1 MAGPLRWRTLVRPL
15 LGIRARST
23 AAALLVVAIGLA
35 VGAALL
41 LVLLRQSL
49 VSGVAD
55 VATIR
60 ASEVADQV
68 QAEDGSDLGKY
79 LGETN
84 RGAQLVQVLD
94 AEGRVVGS
102 STSRALSSPVS
113 SLRPENGAT
122 VQEQVTTLRGV
133 KGDDPYLVVA
143 RGTVTREGQ
152 RNTVIVASPLATED
166 ATVDTVQK
174 YVLGALVP
182 LLLLVGGA
190 TWVLVGRA
198 LRPVEQIRT
207 RVQGINAARFHDRVP
222 VPATSDE
229 IARLAV
235 TMNEM
240 LDRLEAAQ
248 HSQRRFVADA
258 SHELRSPLATLTAGL
273 DVAGPAPGGTSWAEL
288 RSMMQT
294 EAARM
299 RLLVADLLLLA
310 KADDTGLGLEHEDV
324 DLDDIMEA
332 EATRLRMSTALHVQA
347 EIATV
352 RVKGDTAKLAQ
363 VVRNLVDNATRA
375 ASGQVRLSLR
385 ERAGSAVILVEDDG
399 SGIEAADRDRIFERF
414 VRLDE
419 SRERGQGGS
428 GLGLAIVAEVVR
440 GHGGEVLVGRS
451 ELGGA
456 RFEVALPMQ

>member
-1 MAGPLRWRTLVRPL
+1 MAGPLRWRTMVRPF

-23 AAALLVVAIGLA
+23 AAALLVVAIALA

-49 VSGVAD
+49 VSAVAD
-55 VATIR
+55 VANIR
-60 ASEVADQV
+60 ATEVADQV
-68 QAEDGSDLGKY
+68 QSDDGSALGEY
-79 LGETN
+79 LAETN
-84 RGAQLVQVLD
+84 RGAQLVQLVD
-94 AEGRVVGS
+94 SGGRVISS
-102 STSRALSSPVS
+102 STSRAQSSPVS
-113 SLRPENGAT
+113 TLRPGPEQVA
-122 VQEQVTTLRGV
+122 QEQVASLPGV

-143 RGTVTREGQ
+143 RGVLTSEGQ
-152 RNTVIVASPLATED
+152 PETVLVASPLATED

-198 LRPVEQIRT
+198 LRPVERIRT
-207 RVQGINAARFHDRVP
+207 RVQGINAARFQERVP

-248 HSQRRFVADA
+248 NSQRRFVADA

-273 DVAGPAPGGTSWAEL
+273 DVAGAAPGGTSWVEL

-299 RLLVADLLLLA
+299 RLLVTDLLLLA

-324 DLDDIMEA
+324 DLDDIVEA
-332 EATRLRMSTALHVQA
+332 EARRLRMSTALHVQA

-363 VVRNLVDNATRA
+363 VVRNLVDNAARA
-375 ASGQVRLSLR
+375 ASGRVRLSLR
-385 ERAGSAVILVEDDG
+385 QREKDAVIVVEDDG
-399 SGIEAADRDRIFERF
+399 AGIEPADRDRIFERF

-419 SRERGQGGS
+419 SRERGPGGS

-440 GHGGEVLVGRS
+440 GHGGEVFVGRS
-451 ELGGA
+451 ALGGA
-456 RFEVALPMQ
+456 RFEVRLPTP

>member
-1 MAGPLRWRTLVRPL
+1 MAGPPRWRTTGHPL

-23 AAALLVVAIGLA
+23 AAALIVVAIGLA

-49 VSGVAD
+49 ISGVAD
-55 VATIR
+55 AAGTR

-68 QAEDGSDLGKY
+68 QSDDGADLGEY
-79 LGETN
+79 LAETN
-84 RGAQLVQVLD
+84 RGAQLVQLVD
-94 AEGRVVGS
+94 SEGKVISS
-102 STSRALSSPVS
+102 STSRAQISPVS
-113 SLRPENGAT
+113 ALRPPTGET
-122 VQEQVTTLRGV
+122 VQEQVPTLPSHQ
-133 KGDDPYLVVA
+133 GDDPYLVVA
-143 RGTVTREGQ
+143 RGVVTPTGQPETVL
-152 RNTVIVASPLATED
+152 VASPLATED

-182 LLLLVGGA
+182 LLLLVGSA

-207 RVQGINAARFHDRVP
+207 RVQGINAAQFQERVP
-222 VPATSDE
+222 VPPSRDE

-248 HSQRRFVADA
+248 NSQRRFVADA

-273 DVAGPAPGGTSWAEL
+273 DVAGATPGGASWAEL

-310 KADDTGLGLEHEDV
+310 KADDTGLGLAHEDV
-324 DLDDIMEA
+324 DLDDIVEA
-332 EATRLRMSTALHVQA
+332 EATRLRMSTALQVQA

-363 VVRNLVDNATRA
+363 VVRNLVDNATHA
-375 ASGQVRLSLR
+375 ASGRVRLSLR
-385 ERAGSAVILVEDDG
+385 ERGGSAVILVEDDG
-399 SGIEAADRDRIFERF
+399 TGIEPADRDRIFERF

-419 SRERGQGGS
+419 SRERGPGGS

-440 GHGGEVLVGRS
+440 GHGGSVFVGRS
-451 ELGGA
+451 DLGGA
-456 RFEVALPMQ
+456 RFEVRLPTQ